1 LFAGE
6 YDFIN
11 RDGRPFS
18 YKPFLKELAMKFR
31 LHSNRKIVWSTG
43 LFALL
48 FCTMVPL
55 STYSADDVGS
65 SVGLNSKA
73 VLFEFSGLA
82 TLGAGA
88 FNGGFGAKYFLTDVL
103 ALRGSLQFSTAS
115 QTITPA
121 TPPGSGQVETDGS
134 SSATQFGLSAAA
146 EYHLLKTRVSPY
158 VGGGI
163 GFSSTSTQ
171 LKSAGNST
179 PPAVYTQTIVKN
191 NSTGITIGGVP
202 YAAGFDFGI
211 AGIGGVEFFITKE
224 ISLSAEY
231 QLGYSLNS
239 PYDQQ
244 STTGAVTTTTKV
256 GGTSTFGITSAGIL
270 TLAIYF

>member
-1 LFAGE
+1 
-6 YDFIN
+6 
-11 RDGRPFS
+11 
-18 YKPFLKELAMKFR
+18 MKHHFNFNGKIMR
-31 LHSNRKIVWSTG
+31 SNR

-48 FCTMVPL
+48 FCAMIPL

-73 VLFEFSGLA
+73 VLFSFDGLS
-82 TLGAGA
+82 TLRANA
-88 FNGGFGAKYFLTDVL
+88 FDGGFGAKYFLTDVL

-121 TPPGSGQVETDGS
+121 TPPGPGQVETDGS
-134 SSATQFGLSAAA
+134 NSATQLGLSVAA

-171 LKSAGNST
+171 LKSAGNAT
-179 PPAVYTQTIVKN
+179 PPAVYTQTIVKDIG
-191 NSTGITIGGVP
+191 TGTTIAGVP
-202 YAAGFDFGI
+202 YDAGFDFGVGGL
-211 AGIGGVEFFITKE
+211 AGIEFFITKE
-224 ISLSAEY
+224 VSLSAEY

-244 STTGAVTTTTKV
+244 TTTGAVTTTTKE
-256 GGTSTFGITSAGIL
+256 GGTSTFGISSAGIL